1 MSKRI
6 LAKSSC
12 KLCQGHW
19 FFYKRYLFFFITKQ
33 TLHLNFQFRLILGL
47 YVKKNPRITF
57 MQTLSGTLLFF
68 YKSYLF
74 FFITKQTL
82 HLNFSIS
89 SNTWVICQ
97 KESSSMF
104 GCKLGTVRGC
114 VWKSI
119 LFSFFEWIDM
129 RVGMKVM
136 FHSLH

>member
-12 KLCQGHW
+12 KLCQRRF
-19 FFYKRYLFFFITKQ
+19 FFYKR
-33 TLHLNFQFRLILGL
+33 
-47 YVKKNPRITF
+47 
-57 MQTLSGTLLFF
+57 
-68 YKSYLF
+68 YLF

-114 VWKSI
+114 VWKCI

-136 FHSLH
+136 FHSLHQPCSDLFPPERNTRISIRILVENAAAADRGISGNSSGILIRIPADYW